1 MNNFDTAMI
10 SYWWLIRNLQYKH
23 IRISAG
29 GKNIED
35 PGT

>member
-10 SYWWLIRNLQYKH
+10 SYRWLIRNLQYKH
-23 IRISAG
+23 IRIGAG
-29 GKNIED
+29 RKNIED